1 MSIGNYAWILKSKG
15 DESAFGGNE
24 GYDDVAGTTYIYDTT
39 VKNHDKISEGDIIIV
54 AGKKYIEGFGR
65 IDKIEVKPNMSKL
78 RFRCPVCNTQEHYQ
92 RKNVSPKFKCRNKH
106 EFDDLIQEEV
116 IVNQFSATYKENYI
130 PCSPKSSV
138 SLLNDY
144 YVKRN
149 FYYSIQ
155 PVRIDF
161 FRREFPLVLD
171 KLISEGVV
179 IEFETEAIDQSFLE
193 IPEYLPS
200 DVDARI
206 SLIARKISREGQQR
220 FREALIKYYGVKCM
234 ITGCG
239 IPQAIEAGHVNPYR
253 GKKDNHPANG
263 LLLRR
268 DLHALFDCNIIGIHP
283 DDLRVHI
290 HPSLKNSEYSSLDD
304 KAILLPRNGLAPSR
318 EALEIRWKLFLSGIE
333 EFKN

>member
-24 GYDDVAGTTYIYDTT
+24 GYDDVVGTTYIYDTT

-65 IDKIEVKPNMSKL
+65 IEKIEIKPNISKL
-78 RFRCPVCNTQEHYQ
+78 RFRCPVCNTQEHYE
-92 RKNVSPKFKCRNKH
+92 RKNISPKFKCRIKH
-106 EFDDLIQEEV
+106 EFDSLIQEEV
-116 IVNQFSATYKENYI
+116 MVNQFSAMYKGNYI

-138 SLLNDY
+138 NLLNDY

-161 FRREFPLVLD
+161 FRKEFPLVLD
-171 KLISEGVV
+171 KFSTEG
-179 IEFETEAIDQSFLE
+179 IIPEFETKVVDQSFLE
-193 IPEYLPS
+193 MSEYLPS
-200 DVDARI
+200 EVDARI
-206 SLIARKISREGQQR
+206 SQIARMVSRQGQQR
-220 FREALIKYYGVKCM
+220 FREALIKYYGTKCM
-234 ITGCG
+234 ITGCE

-268 DLHALFDCNIIGIHP
+268 DLHALFDCNMIGIHP
-283 DDLRVHI
+283 DDLKVHI
-290 HPSLKNSEYSSLDD
+290 HPSLKNSEYFSLEN
-304 KAILLPRNGLAPSR
+304 KVILLPRNGLSPSR
-318 EALEIRWKLFLSGIE
+318 EALEIRWKLFCLA
-333 EFKN
+333 

>member
-1 MSIGNYAWILKSKG
+1 MSIGNYVWILKSKG

-24 GYDDVAGTTYIYDTT
+24 GYDDVVGTTYIYDTT

-65 IDKIEVKPNMSKL
+65 IEKIEIKTNISKL
-78 RFRCPVCNTQEHYQ
+78 RFRCPMCNTQEHYE
-92 RKNVSPKFKCRNKH
+92 RKKVSPKFKCRNKH
-106 EFDDLIQEEV
+106 LFDNPIEEEV
-116 IVNQFSATYKENYI
+116 TVNQFTATYKGNYI
-130 PCSPKSSV
+130 QCSPKSSV

-149 FYYSIQ
+149 YYYSIQ

-161 FRREFPLVLD
+161 LRKEFPLVLD
-171 KLISEGVV
+171 KLISVKASM
-179 IEFETEAIDQSFLE
+179 EFDTEAQDQSFLE
-193 IPEYLPS
+193 ISDYLPL

-206 SLIARKISREGQQR
+206 TQIVKQISREGQQR
-220 FREALIKYYGVKCM
+220 FRETLIKYYGIKCM
-234 ITGCG
+234 ITGCT

-283 DDLRVHI
+283 DDLKVHI
-290 HPSLKNSEYSSLDD
+290 HPSLKNSEYFLFED
-304 KAILLPRNGLAPSR
+304 KAILLPRKGLSPSR
-318 EALEIRWKLFLSGIE
+318 EALEIRWKLFLSGVKDV
-333 EFKN
+333 KN